1 MKQLLTILFSM
12 NVLLVE
18 SPYVLKESHPPKP
31 IKAFDL
37 SYQELNLIT
46 YDTDQIGNVI
56 VEFVIS
62 KDGKVI
68 QPEIVD
74 TFNITFNAVI
84 LDKVRQMKFTPP
96 LQNGEPVEVRY
107 KLPIAFR

>member
-1 MKQLLTILFSM
+1 MKQLLAILFSM
-12 NVLLVE
+12 NVLLAE
-18 SPYVLKESHPPKP
+18 SPFVLKQSHPPKA
-31 IKAFDL
+31 IKSFNL

-46 YDTDQIGNVI
+46 YTNQIGNVI

-62 KDGKVI
+62 KEGKVV

-107 KLPIAFR
+107 KLPIAFK

>member
-1 MKQLLTILFSM
+1 MKKLLTILFIV
-12 NVLLVE
+12 NVLLAE
-18 SPYVLKESHPPKP
+18 SPYVLKESHPPRP
-31 IKAFDL
+31 IKTFDL
-37 SYQELNLIT
+37 SYRELNLIT
-46 YDTDQIGNVI
+46 YTNQIGNVI

-62 KDGKVI
+62 KDGKVV

-74 TFNITFNAVI
+74 TFNITFNDVI

>member
-12 NVLLVE
+12 NVLLAE
-18 SPYVLKESHPPKP
+18 SPLVEAKLPQP
-31 IKAFDL
+31 IKPFNL
-37 SYQELNLIT
+37 SYSDL
-46 YDTDQIGNVI
+46 V
-56 VEFVIS
+56 
-62 KDGKVI
+62 GKVI
-68 QPEIVD
+68 VQFIIDKRGEVIKPEIVD
-74 TFNITFNAVI
+74 SFNIVFNDVI

>member
-1 MKQLLTILFSM
+1 MQKLLTILFIVH
-12 NVLLVE
+12 VLLAE
-18 SPYVLKESHPPKP
+18 SPYVLKESHPPRP
-31 IKAFDL
+31 IKAFDI
-37 SYQELNLIT
+37 SYQELNLMT
-46 YDTDQIGNVI
+46 YTNQIGNVI

-62 KDGKVI
+62 KDGKVV

-74 TFNITFNAVI
+74 TFNITFNDVI

-96 LQNGEPVEVRY
+96 IQNGEPVEVRY

>member
-1 MKQLLTILFSM
+1 V
-12 NVLLVE
+12 NVLLAE
-18 SPYVLKESHPPKP
+18 SPYVLKESHPPRP

-46 YDTDQIGNVI
+46 YTNQIGNVI

-62 KDGKVI
+62 KDGKVV

-74 TFNITFNAVI
+74 TFNITFNDVI

>member
-1 MKQLLTILFSM
+1 MKQLLAILFSM
-12 NVLLVE
+12 NVLLAE
-18 SPYVLKESHPPKP
+18 SPYVLKESHPPKA
-31 IKAFDL
+31 IKSFNL

-46 YDTDQIGNVI
+46 YTNQIGNVI

-62 KDGKVI
+62 KEGKVV

-107 KLPIAFR
+107 KLPIAFK

>member
-12 NVLLVE
+12 NVLLAE
-18 SPYVLKESHPPKP
+18 SPFVLKQSHPPKP
-31 IKAFDL
+31 IKTFDL
-37 SYQELNLIT
+37 SYHELRSKDKE
-46 YDTDQIGNVI
+46 YQIGNVI
-56 VEFVIS
+56 VEFIIS
-62 KDGKVI
+62 KDGKVV

-74 TFNITFNAVI
+74 TFNITFNDVI

-107 KLPIAFR
+107 KLPIAFK

>member
-1 MKQLLTILFSM
+1 MKKLLTILFIV
-12 NVLLVE
+12 NVLLAK
-18 SPYVLKESHPPKP
+18 SPYVLKESHPPRP

-46 YDTDQIGNVI
+46 YTNQIGNVI

-62 KDGKVI
+62 KDGKVV

-74 TFNITFNAVI
+74 TFNITFNDVI

-96 LQNGEPVEVRY
+96 IQNGEPVEVRY

>member
-1 MKQLLTILFSM
+1 MKQLLAILFSM
-12 NVLLVE
+12 NVLLAE
-18 SPYVLKESHPPKP
+18 LPFVLKQSHPPKA
-31 IKAFDL
+31 IKSFNL

-46 YDTDQIGNVI
+46 YTNQIGNVI

-62 KDGKVI
+62 KEGKVV

-96 LQNGEPVEVRY
+96 LQNGDPVEVRY
-107 KLPIAFR
+107 KLPIAFK

>member
-1 MKQLLTILFSM
+1 MKQLLAILFTV
-12 NVLLVE
+12 NVLLAE
-18 SPYVLKESHPPKP
+18 SPYVLKESHPPKA
-31 IKAFDL
+31 IKSFNL

-46 YDTDQIGNVI
+46 YTNQIGNVI

-62 KDGKVI
+62 KDGKVV

-107 KLPIAFR
+107 KLPIVFR

>member
-1 MKQLLTILFSM
+1 MKKLLTILFIV
-12 NVLLVE
+12 NVLLAK
-18 SPYVLKESHPPKP
+18 SPYVLKESHPPRP
-31 IKAFDL
+31 IKTFDL

-46 YDTDQIGNVI
+46 YTNQIGNVI

-62 KDGKVI
+62 KDGKVV

-74 TFNITFNAVI
+74 TFNITFNDVI

-96 LQNGEPVEVRY
+96 LQNGEPVEGCSARNSRY
-107 KLPIAFR
+107 V

>member
-1 MKQLLTILFSM
+1 MKKLLTILFIV
-12 NVLLVE
+12 NVLLAK
-18 SPYVLKESHPPKP
+18 SPYVLKESHPPRP
-31 IKAFDL
+31 IKTFDL

-46 YDTDQIGNVI
+46 YTNQIGNVI

-62 KDGKVI
+62 KDGKVV

-74 TFNITFNAVI
+74 TFNITFNDVI

>member
-1 MKQLLTILFSM
+1 MKQLLAILFSM
-12 NVLLVE
+12 NVLLAE
-18 SPYVLKESHPPKP
+18 SPFVLKQSHPPKP

-37 SYQELNLIT
+37 SYKELNLIT
-46 YDTDQIGNVI
+46 YTNQIGNVI

-62 KDGKVI
+62 KEGKVV

-107 KLPIAFR
+107 KLPIAFK

>member
-1 MKQLLTILFSM
+1 MKQLLAILFSM
-12 NVLLVE
+12 NVLLAE
-18 SPYVLKESHPPKP
+18 LPFVLKQSHPPKA
-31 IKAFDL
+31 IKSFNL

-46 YDTDQIGNVI
+46 YTNQIGNVI

-62 KDGKVI
+62 KEGKVV

-96 LQNGEPVEVRY
+96 LQNGEPVEVRS
-107 KLPIAFR
+107 KLPIAFK

>member
-1 MKQLLTILFSM
+1 MKKLLTILFIV
-12 NVLLVE
+12 NVLLAE
-18 SPYVLKESHPPKP
+18 SPYVLKESHPPRP
-31 IKAFDL
+31 IKTFDL

-46 YDTDQIGNVI
+46 YTNQIGNVI

-62 KDGKVI
+62 KDGKVV

-74 TFNITFNAVI
+74 TFNITFNDVI

>member
-1 MKQLLTILFSM
+1 MKQLLAILFSM
-12 NVLLVE
+12 NVLLAE
-18 SPYVLKESHPPKP
+18 LPFVLKQSHPPKA
-31 IKAFDL
+31 IKSFNL

-46 YDTDQIGNVI
+46 YTNQIGNVI

-62 KDGKVI
+62 KEGKVV

-96 LQNGEPVEVRY
+96 LHNGEPVEVRY
-107 KLPIAFR
+107 KLPIAFK

>member
-1 MKQLLTILFSM
+1 MKQLLAILFSM
-12 NVLLVE
+12 NVLLAE
-18 SPYVLKESHPPKP
+18 LPFVLKQSHPPKA
-31 IKAFDL
+31 IRSFNL

-46 YDTDQIGNVI
+46 YTNQIGNVI

-62 KDGKVI
+62 KEGKVV

-107 KLPIAFR
+107 KLPIAFK

>member
-1 MKQLLTILFSM
+1 MKQLLAILFSM
-12 NVLLVE
+12 NVLLAE
-18 SPYVLKESHPPKP
+18 LPFVLKQSHPPKA
-31 IKAFDL
+31 IKSFNL

-46 YDTDQIGNVI
+46 YTNQIGNVI

-62 KDGKVI
+62 KEGKVV

-107 KLPIAFR
+107 KLPIAFK

>member
-12 NVLLVE
+12 NVLLAE
-18 SPYVLKESHPPKP
+18 SPYVLKESHPPKA
-31 IKAFDL
+31 IKSFNL

-46 YDTDQIGNVI
+46 YTNQIGNVI

-62 KDGKVI
+62 KEGKVV

>member
-1 MKQLLTILFSM
+1 MKKLLTILFIV
-12 NVLLVE
+12 NVLLAK
-18 SPYVLKESHPPKP
+18 SPYVLKESHPPRP
-31 IKAFDL
+31 IKTFDL

-46 YDTDQIGNVI
+46 YTNQIGNVI

-62 KDGKVI
+62 KDGKVV

-74 TFNITFNAVI
+74 TFNITFNDVI

-96 LQNGEPVEVRY
+96 IQNGEPVEVRY

>member
-1 MKQLLTILFSM
+1 MKQLLAILFSM
-12 NVLLVE
+12 NVLLAE
-18 SPYVLKESHPPKP
+18 SPYVLKQSHPPKA
-31 IKAFDL
+31 IKSFNL

-46 YDTDQIGNVI
+46 YTNQIGNVI

-62 KDGKVI
+62 KDGKVV

-107 KLPIAFR
+107 KLPIVFK